1 MKKILFILI
10 LLIIAFA
17 TWFFLASDTNFKE
30 NKRALYIRN
39 GGSFN
44 DVVDSVE
51 HNDLLQ
57 VPIVFKYVAQA
68 IGYDKAVK
76 PGKYVI
82 KKETSLFEVLRMLRS
97 GNQSPVNLVIIKLRT
112 RSDFAAKIAN
122 NFECDSTTFS
132 NFINNDDS
140 LRTFGLDTNTVMTAI
155 IPNTYSMLW
164 TTPTAKIFKK
174 LFYAQQDF
182 WTAERKQKA
191 ATLNLTPKQ
200 VYILASIVE
209 EETNKEEDKGNIA
222 SVYLNR
228 KNTGMRL
235 SADPTVK
242 FAMQDFTLKR
252 IYDKYLV
259 NPSPYNTYQHFGL
272 PPGPIC
278 TPSIKTIDAVLNQPA
293 TNYLYFVA
301 KPDWSGLS
309 NFASTYEEHMVNARS
324 YQHFLDSLYLT
335 RQ

>member
-1 MKKILFILI
+1 MKKILFILL

-17 TWFFLASDTNFKE
+17 AWFFLASDTNFKE
-30 NKRALYIRN
+30 TKKALYIKT
-39 GGSFN
+39 GSSFT
-44 DVVDSVE
+44 DVMDSVE
-51 HNDLLQ
+51 QTNLLQ
-57 VPIVFKYVAQA
+57 VPIVFKYIAQI
-68 IGYDKAVK
+68 IGYDKNVK

-82 KKETSLFEVLRMLRS
+82 KTGTSLFEICRMLRS
-97 GNQSPVNLVIIKLRT
+97 GSQAPVNLVIIKLRT
-112 RSDFAAKIAN
+112 RGELAEKIAT
-122 NFECDSTTFS
+122 NFECDSTTFINYINS
-132 NFINNDDS
+132 NDS
-140 LRTFGLDTNTVMTAI
+140 LLNYGLDTNTVMTAI

-164 TTPTAKIFKK
+164 TTPSAKIFKR
-174 LFYAQQDF
+174 LFAAQEKF
-182 WTAERKQKA
+182 WTDDRKQKA
-191 ATLNLTPKQ
+191 AALHLTIKE

-209 EETNKEEDKGNIA
+209 EETIKDEDKGAIA

-228 KNTGMRL
+228 KNTGMKL

-252 IYDKYLV
+252 IYDKYLL
-259 NPSPYNTYQHFGL
+259 NPSPYNTYQHFGF

-278 TPSIKTIDAVLNQPA
+278 TPSIKTIDAVLNEPA

-309 NFASTYEEHMVNARS
+309 NFSATFEEHQTNARN

>member
-57 VPIVFKYVAQA
+57 VPIVFKYAAQA

-82 KKETSLFEVLRMLRS
+82 KKETSVFEILRMLRS

-112 RSDFAAKIAN
+112 RGDFAAKIAT

-140 LRTFGLDTNTVMTAI
+140 LRNFGLDTNTVMTAI
-155 IPNTYSMLW
+155 IPNMYSMLW
-164 TTPTAKIFKK
+164 TMPTAKIFKK

-182 WTAERKQKA
+182 WTGERKQKA
-191 ATLNLTPKQ
+191 ATLNLTQKQ

-309 NFASTYEEHMVNARS
+309 NFASTYEEHMANARH